1 MKCLA
6 HLIPI
11 FLGSI
16 ITARK
21 NCLNLY
27 LKGDTQR
34 PMLQLQWMPE
44 LLDHHASPRI
54 FCTQNNS
61 NQKYFSSTTFN
72 PPFSYIISPLQYRV
86 SQKMTLL
93 EFLKNKSIFIWN
105 ILIGH
110 YGNKWSYVVLSG
122 TRLGG
127 PKRWSDWSKLVL
139 YGFIFEKFQRG
150 IFWDTLYF
158 RYYHIYVL

>member
-1 MKCLA
+1 MDNKCSAPVMKCLA

-54 FCTQNNS
+54 FHARNNS
-61 NQKYFSSTTFN
+61 ILKYFSSRAFN
-72 PPFSYIISPLQYRV
+72 PPFSYIISHLRNRV
-86 SQKMTLL
+86 SQNNDPSGISQKQIHIQMKYPFVTMVI
-93 EFLKNKSIFIWN
+93 S
-105 ILIGH
+105 GH
-110 YGNKWSYVVLSG
+110 MWSLVVQGQAIQIISP
-122 TRLGG
+122 TG
-127 PKRWSDWSKLVL
+127 PNWS
-139 YGFIFEKFQRG
+139 
-150 IFWDTLYF
+150 
-158 RYYHIYVL
+158 